1 MKTELPNRLVF
12 FIFNYI
18 CKQKNIHTMK
28 TPFSMLAFFCLL
40 LSCTGEPVGQITP
53 DNSLVISND
62 ISNQQVNAFAE
73 DQFGHIWIGTLRG
86 VNRYNGH
93 EYQQYLSTTDSTSI
107 TNNTVW
113 NFYRDSQNRLW
124 VATAWGINLYTEQDC
139 FKRIPIECYSENVL
153 RVMENSKGEIFLDMV
168 TCLCKYLPEEE
179 KFVMVMPR
187 FDCDEAYRYD
197 NMCFI
202 DKRDQLWSVT
212 HTTIHCYET
221 QSYQSLFSVRLP
233 AFAISYQ
240 VRDNGEIWLSTSQ
253 GLLIFNTATRSFD
266 KVPEAIGK
274 HPLLTGQIITHIHP
288 YSGTSLLL
296 NTPVGLFLYDYS
308 KGTVIHQSE
317 NGFPFEPPSYRISC
331 MFTDSHKN
339 LWIGSYDQGYTV
351 RYHSQE
357 RFNTN
362 SFLTRSLSRQP
373 VLAIACNKEGNLWI
387 ATNNQKLYRYDSPT
401 KALTQIDASHLFRY
415 KTNVTGLYFDKANRL
430 WMQNEVNELIAC
442 RYDGTRLT
450 AEKQY
455 QMPTRITTLAE
466 DNEGNFYCGGNSE
479 NVYILSGKDQSLR
492 PIRVNF
498 TNDYAFTSHIL
509 TLSGGNILIGAFNE
523 DLRLLHPGTDQ
534 MDSIPLKQQM
544 SHSKFVPKYLFE
556 DSGGNIWI
564 GTHSNGLYRYNASFT
579 HVQKMEGVCCDDI
592 CSIEED
598 MHGYIWIS
606 TLYGL
611 SKYDPYTQRFTNYYT
626 SDGIGG
632 NEFIQYASCRMP
644 DGTLAF
650 GGTHGLTFFDP
661 VAEFPKKH
669 IPLLFENL
677 KVHNRLERPF
687 YSGTIHQSLNYRPEI
702 HLEHDENGFTISFAA
717 LDYNDSERVH
727 YFYMMEGF
735 DKYWIDA
742 HNNREAYYS
751 NLPAGKYRFKVR
763 ITNNDQNIIE
773 TESEIP
779 VIIHPA
785 PWCSW
790 WASLIYSL
798 VAIALLWLILHTFFR
813 FRKQKQIARQ
823 ADLEKEQE
831 LRTNQMNMSFFS
843 NISHEFRTP
852 LTMIAGPVAT
862 LCEKDSISE
871 EDKNLLRIVQRSVN
885 RMLKLVNQMLD
896 FHKLENDALRLNVQK
911 EDIIELI
918 NDALE
923 IFKVNTKEKSITLNA
938 FGLEDRLVVWIDADK
953 LGKILSNLLSNALKF
968 SKPGDKIDVSVD
980 VIGHTYAE
988 QLFALPQEGVSQYIK
1003 VSVKDTGC
1011 GIPEDKLEAI
1021 FEKYYQIDRQTQAV
1035 YNWGTGIG
1043 LYYAKRLVELHHGCI
1058 KAGNNAGG
1066 GATFTF
1072 ILPLDDA
1079 AYTTKE
1085 KEQRP
1090 DSSIEAGM
1098 KSLQAGMRPLE
1109 RSTGKQETEEH
1120 IELPTLLVVDD
1131 DTELAHY
1138 LKTMFSGTYNVFLK
1152 YDATSAY
1159 QSIEEINPDLIV
1171 CDVVMPGEMNGLDL
1185 CRKIKDNLSYCH
1197 IPVILLTAKTTVQNQ
1212 VEGLNLGAS
1221 AYVTKPFEP
1230 SYLLA
1235 LIQSQL
1241 KNRDHT
1247 RSVLSQTTQPET
1259 LESEMVSPQDK
1270 AFLEELYQLMEKEL
1284 SNPELNITRMTEV
1297 MKISRTKFYYKM
1309 KGLTGEN
1316 PNVFFKNYKLNRAAE
1331 LLQEGRYNV
1340 SEIADMTGFS
1350 TLSFF
1355 SVSFK
1360 KRFGVSPSEYV
1371 RG

>member
-1 MKTELPNRLVF
+1 MRILLPL
-12 FIFNYI
+12 
-18 CKQKNIHTMK
+18 
-28 TPFSMLAFFCLL
+28 LAFFCLTACN
-40 LSCTGEPVGQITP
+40 SGQTERKAP

-62 ISNQQVNAFAE
+62 ISNQQVNSFAE
-73 DQFGHIWIGTLRG
+73 DQFGHIWIGTQRG

-93 EYQQYLSTTDSTSI
+93 EYQQYLSTADSTSI
-107 TNNTVW
+107 TNNMVW
-113 NFYRDSQNRLW
+113 SFYRDSQNRLW
-124 VATAWGINLYTEQDC
+124 VATAWGVNLYTEQDC

-168 TCLCKYLPEEE
+168 TCLCKYQPEEE

-197 NMCFI
+197 NRCFI
-202 DKRDQLWSVT
+202 DKRDQLWSVA
-212 HTTIHCYET
+212 HTTLHCYDT
-221 QSYQSLFSVRLP
+221 QSYQSIFSLRLP
-233 AFAISYQ
+233 AFAIWYQ
-240 VRDNGEIWLSTSQ
+240 VRDNGEIWLSTDQ

-266 KVPEAIGK
+266 KLPEAISK
-274 HPLLTGQIITHIHP
+274 HPLLTSQIITHVHP
-288 YSGTSLLL
+288 YSDTSLLL
-296 NTPVGLFLYDYS
+296 STPTGLFLYDYS
-308 KGTVIHQSE
+308 KGTVIHESE
-317 NGFPFEPPSYRISC
+317 NGFPFEPPGFRISSL
-331 MFTDSHKN
+331 FTDSKKN
-339 LWIGSYDQGYTV
+339 LWIGSYDQGYIV

-362 SFLTRSLSRQP
+362 SYLTRSLSRQP
-373 VLAIACNKEGNLWI
+373 VLATACNKEGALWI
-387 ATNNQKLYRYDSPT
+387 ATNNQKLYRYDSST
-401 KALTQIDASHLFRY
+401 KALKQVDASHLFYY
-415 KTNVTGLYFDKANRL
+415 KNNTNVTGFYFDKANRL
-430 WMQNEVNELIAC
+430 WMQNEVNELICC
-442 RYDGTRLT
+442 RYDGARLIR
-450 AEKQY
+450 EKHY
-455 QMPTRITTLAE
+455 WMPTHISTLAE
-466 DNEGNFYCGGNSE
+466 DNEGNFYCGGVSE
-479 NVYILSGKDQSLR
+479 NIFVISGKDQSIR

-498 TNDYAFTSHIL
+498 TNDYAFTASIL
-509 TLSGGNILIGAFNE
+509 TLSNGNILIGAFNE
-523 DLRLLHPGTDQ
+523 DLRLLHPGTEQ
-534 MDSIPLKQQM
+534 MDSIPLKQQLP
-544 SHSKFVPKYLFE
+544 HSKFVPRCLFE
-556 DSGGNIWI
+556 DSSGNIWI
-564 GTHSNGLYRYNASFT
+564 GTHTNGLFRYDASFT
-579 HVQKMEGVCCDDI
+579 QVQKMEGVCCNDI

-598 MHGYIWIS
+598 THGYIWIS

-611 SKYDPYTQRFTNYYT
+611 SKYDPYTQRFANYYA
-626 SDGIGG
+626 SDGTGG
-632 NEFIQYASCRMP
+632 NEFIQGASCRMP
-644 DGTLAF
+644 DGTLVF
-650 GGTHGLTFFDP
+650 GGTHGLTFFNP
-661 VAEFPKKH
+661 VAEFPKEQ

-677 KVHNRLERPF
+677 KIHNLLERPF
-687 YSGTIHQSLNYRPEI
+687 YSNSIDRSLNYRPEI
-702 HLEHDENGFTISFAA
+702 YLTHDENGFTISFAA
-717 LDYNDSERVH
+717 LDYNESERVR
-727 YFYMMEGF
+727 YFYQMEGF
-735 DKYWIDA
+735 DKYWVDA

-751 NLPAGKYRFKVR
+751 NLPPGKYKFKVR
-763 ITNNDQNIIE
+763 IMNNDQNIIE
-773 TESEIP
+773 TENEIP
-779 VIIHPA
+779 VIIHCA

-790 WASLIYSL
+790 WAC
-798 VAIALLWLILHTFFR
+798 LLYWMTAFGIFWLILNTLSR
-813 FRKQKQIARQ
+813 FRKQKRLARQ
-823 ADLEKEQE
+823 AALEKEQE

-862 LCEKDSISE
+862 LCEKDDISE
-871 EDKNLLRIVQRSVN
+871 NDKTLLHIVQRSVN

-911 EDIIELI
+911 EDVIGLI

-923 IFKVNTKEKSITLNA
+923 IFKVNTKEKNITLNA

-953 LGKILSNLLSNALKF
+953 LGKILPNLLSNALKF
-968 SKPGDKIDVSVD
+968 SKPGDKIDVLVD
-980 VIGHTYAE
+980 VIGRAKAE
-988 QLFALPQEGVSQYIK
+988 QLFALPQEGVAQYIK

-1011 GIPEDKLEAI
+1011 GIPEDKLEAV

-1058 KAGNNAGG
+1058 KAGNNATG

-1072 ILPLDDA
+1072 ILPIDDA
-1079 AYTTKE
+1079 AYAAKE
-1085 KEQRP
+1085 KEQATESP
-1090 DSSIEAGM
+1090 IELRM
-1098 KSLQAGMRPLE
+1098 KTPVLPKEEEEQAE
-1109 RSTGKQETEEH
+1109 RT
-1120 IELPTLLVVDD
+1120 ELPTLLVVDD

-1138 LKTMFSGTYNVFLK
+1138 LKTMFSETYNVFLK
-1152 YDATSAY
+1152 YDAVSAY

-1197 IPVILLTAKTTVQNQ
+1197 IPVILLTAKSTVQNQ
-1212 VEGLNLGAS
+1212 VEGLTLGAN

-1247 RSVLSQTTQPET
+1247 RSVLSHTTQPET

-1270 AFLEELYQLMEKEL
+1270 VFLEELYQLMEKEL

-1331 LLQEGRYNV
+1331 LLQEGRCNV

-1371 RG
+1371 KG